1 MKGIRTTLTIDEDL
15 AIQIAE
21 IQKSRKVTF
30 RFVVNSLLRKGLMA
44 DSLPEKNVTF
54 VVKSR
59 SLGRPRENVNFDKVN
74 EVLERLDELEGR

>member
-15 AIQIAE
+15 AIQIVE
-21 IQKSRKVTF
+21 IQRSKKVTL

-44 DSLPEKNVTF
+44 DALADKKVRF
-54 VVKSR
+54 VVKSK
-59 SLGRPRENVNFDKVN
+59 SMGRPRESVNFDKVN